1 MFEGKTTV
9 YFNLKLTFDT
19 FAALFEGADVG
30 VDATIAS
37 DLISG
42 EVGIVGRRD
51 EVMRQRL
58 AHVMVAQRCH

>member
-1 MFEGKTTV
+1 MFESKTTE

-19 FAALFEGADVG
+19 FAALFKGVDVG
-30 VDATIAS
+30 VDAALAG
-37 DLISG
+37 DLIAN

-58 AHVMVAQRCH
+58 AHVMEAQRCH